1 MLWAR
6 PQDSV
11 TDVRGR
17 AGVEGTVLAQDSAE
31 TDPGKDHGIFVGE
44 PVIAG
49 LYSSAP
55 IPRVPV

>member
-31 TDPGKDHGIFVGE
+31 TDPGKDHGIFVGID
-44 PVIAG
+44 PLDIMD
-49 LYSSAP
+49 
-55 IPRVPV
+55 

>member
-31 TDPGKDHGIFVGE
+31 TDPGKDHGIFVTQ
-44 PVIAG
+44 
-49 LYSSAP
+49 AP
-55 IPRVPV
+55 DWICEVL